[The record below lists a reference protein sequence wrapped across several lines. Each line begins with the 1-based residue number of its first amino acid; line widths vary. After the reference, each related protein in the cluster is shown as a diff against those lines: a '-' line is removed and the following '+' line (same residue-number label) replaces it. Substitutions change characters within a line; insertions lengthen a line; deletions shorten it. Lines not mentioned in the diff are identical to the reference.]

1 MPTTVSDLFEFLERD
16 GDRVID
22 RHELTSA
29 PFSRLRRCI
38 RQVVVRTQGNDPA
51 DEDLSATLRTQ
62 ICEWL
67 TVPIPFQMIGEA
79 VLRILPTAESVATR
93 WGRDLRDLR
102 DAASRAADEIVS
114 SASPLRDG
122 LLHAIREAR
131 RKGLTF
137 KIYCHR
143 RARPHFE
150 SLLRPDTDV
159 PLEAGDF
166 LHSVRDYRDS
176 ELFNLLIKVGPLR
189 SSGWGSVPA
198 AVLTAPHFTT
208 LAQFVWVGCPD
219 ETDFEYDPAS
229 TLVASCASALDN
241 SSSANQSFRGG
252 RVAWTRRVA
261 QIGQVADAD
270 NDETVD
276 LDDLGTFGEITHHG
290 DDRAATLIQVDAV
303 HGALYPPHSQI
314 LTFDPDPTSTEPV
327 GWRISG
333 ETLTKG
339 MYIVQPLVSAVD
351 LGTVRAGQGN
361 YSWIWKNELARA
373 RDADAPGLFMKLV
386 DEGIDLE
393 NLNAAIE
400 HWCRPPTTVIHAP
413 KRIKHFEILLRVL
426 GFGDRIEVGA
436 NKKRVPFWRLA
447 WDEVRRSR
455 GEAIQAGFQ
464 EHEIVEEELQGI
476 LVKLLPA
483 VREKARSGIN
493 FELPIPSSND
503 IKGVFK
509 FFLVSEIQEG
519 FNAPDSVLRTVLPL
533 ETFERWRD

>member
-1 MPTTVSDLFEFLERD
+1 
-16 GDRVID
+16 
-22 RHELTSA
+22 
-29 PFSRLRRCI
+29 
-38 RQVVVRTQGNDPA
+38 
-51 DEDLSATLRTQ
+51 
-62 ICEWL
+62 
-67 TVPIPFQMIGEA
+67 
-79 VLRILPTAESVATR
+79 
-93 WGRDLRDLR
+93 
-102 DAASRAADEIVS
+102 
-114 SASPLRDG
+114 
-122 LLHAIREAR
+122 
-131 RKGLTF
+131 
-137 KIYCHR
+137 
-143 RARPHFE
+143 
-150 SLLRPDTDV
+150 
-159 PLEAGDF
+159 
-166 LHSVRDYRDS
+166 
-176 ELFNLLIKVGPLR
+176 
-189 SSGWGSVPA
+189 
-198 AVLTAPHFTT
+198 
-208 LAQFVWVGCPD
+208 
-219 ETDFEYDPAS
+219 
-229 TLVASCASALDN
+229 
-241 SSSANQSFRGG
+241 
-252 RVAWTRRVA
+252 
-261 QIGQVADAD
+261 
-270 NDETVD
+270 
-276 LDDLGTFGEITHHG
+276 
-290 DDRAATLIQVDAV
+290 
-303 HGALYPPHSQI
+303 
-314 LTFDPDPTSTEPV
+314 
-327 GWRISG
+327 
-333 ETLTKG
+333 